1 VKFELQH
8 HFDASPSEVAGTIL
22 DRRYQESL
30 DPIGPLKSRTLLS
43 QDERDGHIVRSV
55 RCVLDKTFAG
65 PAKGILGSSDPAWV
79 EESIW
84 FPAEMTWRWTVVPE
98 VAAAI
103 LSATGAMA
111 LFPDGEAT
119 SRIVSGDVKVNVP
132 FFGGRV
138 EHAIVD
144 GVTKVYDE
152 EAKRL
157 TRWLA
162 TSGA

>member
-8 HFDASPSEVAGTIL
+8 HFDAPPAAVAHAIL

-43 QDERDGHIVRSV
+43 QEERAGQIVRSV

-65 PAKGILGSSDPAWV
+65 PAKGILGSADPAWV

-98 VAAAI
+98 VAASI
-103 LSATGAMA
+103 LSAKGAMA
-111 LFPDGEAT
+111 LFPDGVAT
-119 SRIVSGDVKVNVP
+119 LRIVSGDVNVNIP
-132 FFGGRV
+132 FFGGNV
-138 EHAIVD
+138 AHAIVA
-144 GVTKVYDE
+144 GVSKVYDE
-152 EAKRL
+152 EAERL

-162 TSGA
+162 TAGA